1 MKDHINFENYD
12 VTSWLTNNCNTHIA
26 QYISK
31 SKGNQTMKFDQLIE
45 YDMNIFVEKSY
56 MQNVLEKFPDPY
68 LKN

>member
-1 MKDHINFENYD
+1 
-12 VTSWLTNNCNTHIA
+12 
-26 QYISK
+26 
-31 SKGNQTMKFDQLIE
+31 MKFDQLIE